1 MRETLRDPEV
11 VRRLNTSLL
20 EPVIETIDETKAFIA
35 AEVPKHVALLK
46 AAKFEA
52 Q

>member
-1 MRETLRDPEV
+1 MRDTMAEPAIV
-11 VRRLNTSLL
+11 QRLNTSLL
-20 EPVIETIDETKAFIA
+20 EPVVETSAQSKAFIA

-46 AAKFEA
+46 KAGFEA